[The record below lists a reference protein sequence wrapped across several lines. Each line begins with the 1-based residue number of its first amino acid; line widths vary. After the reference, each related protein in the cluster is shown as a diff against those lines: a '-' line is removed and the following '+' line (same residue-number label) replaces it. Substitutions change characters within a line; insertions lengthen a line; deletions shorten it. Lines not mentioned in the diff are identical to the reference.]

1 MSDQSDEIKRAS
13 EPAEA
18 APEGQTQHWLRL
30 SSNVAAGVALVGIP
44 WACMQPNGPGIT
56 FSFVCFFVALMLR
69 FAASSP

>member
-18 APEGQTQHWLRL
+18 APQGRTRDWLRL
-30 SSNVAAGVALVGIP
+30 SSNVAVGIALVGIP
-44 WACMQPNGPGIT
+44 WTYVQPNGPGLT

-69 FAASSP
+69 FAASSR